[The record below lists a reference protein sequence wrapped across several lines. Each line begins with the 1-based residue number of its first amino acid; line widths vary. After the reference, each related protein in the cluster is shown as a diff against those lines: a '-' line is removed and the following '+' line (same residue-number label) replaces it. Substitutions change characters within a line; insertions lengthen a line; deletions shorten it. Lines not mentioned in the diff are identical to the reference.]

1 MTNTPDEIITEASED
16 MDSILILTDED
27 GNDVPFEIM
36 GQIQYQGD
44 TYLVL
49 LEAET
54 ESDEVVILKAEG
66 LTDETEDEEISL
78 VSVSDE
84 TVLNAVFELFKE
96 NYSDLY
102 DFTD

>member
-1 MTNTPDEIITEASED
+1 MNNTPDENITEANED

-27 GNDVPFEIM
+27 GKDVPFEIM
-36 GQIQYQGD
+36 GQIRYQED

-54 ESDEVVILKAEG
+54 ETDEVVILKAEG
-66 LTDETEDEEISL
+66 LTDDAEDDEISL

-84 TVLNAVFELFKE
+84 AVLDAVFELFKE